1 LGVVRILGPSEPL
14 VATTDSK
21 LDALQPLAPSRRV
34 GQRQAAEKGRW
45 LNRAPTGYEMINGT
59 LTPNEMAVHA
69 LQKELKDYAA
79 NRFEHIARLLAE
91 LDFAEL
97 WERAN
102 ARERRSLVE
111 DLIDSV
117 RIFPDTLT
125 VQMVGAPLIIVTLD
139 EVGLHGGITPVVSEA
154 RRNSSATLH
163 WRLNA

>member
-1 LGVVRILGPSEPL
+1 
-14 VATTDSK
+14 
-21 LDALQPLAPSRRV
+21 
-34 GQRQAAEKGRW
+34 
-45 LNRAPTGYEMINGT
+45 MINGT

-97 WERAN
+97 WESAN

-125 VQMVGAPLIIVTLD
+125 VQMVGAPPIIMTLD
-139 EVGLHGGITPVVSEA
+139 EVGLHGGITPVVSEG
-154 RRNSSATLH
+154 RRQHSPTGASGPGTKRKIGCTFYAETLSAK
-163 WRLNA
+163 R